1 MHAKLT
7 TVSAVTLALAVA
19 APAAAQIGQQQG
31 VGPETRPGMT
41 QPGQTLPGDATPDA
55 GTPDRPGQ
63 PPTAPGRPGTAQDP
77 TATPG
82 APGTTI
88 TPGQPPMQ
96 PGAPQ
101 DPLATTPGAPD
112 PTTPGVPVRPGD
124 AGMAQD
130 PLTQDPMTT
139 DPGDDG
145 PPLDT
150 ERQRVPGAG
159 EPPATA
165 EPEAAPGAPV
175 TPGEPVR
182 PGEPGPADDPLA
194 TDPGAGEAPLATDR
208 PGVPGAGE
216 PPAPT
221 EPGVEDPLAPD
232 PAVEDDDVLMDPDI
246 LDDPLVDDV
255 PDLVDPVIRDEA
267 LPRDPALDNTAGAE
281 RMTLVEIEAVLRAI
295 GAEDVDLFFGSVVRA
310 TVGDGPRVV
319 MLIGPEDFRPGEADM
334 AAFAAF
340 DEVRA
345 DLEEAGFSDVRQD
358 IDWYVMQGRL
368 DGHAVFAMEAAD
380 MGPDA
385 ALVEAGVETADGE
398 IDAEGLRER
407 LGEAGIE
414 AEEDFE
420 PKLFRAEHD
429 GRALFLLVGPEGMGP
444 GAVEL
449 SEDELRE
456 RFEGAGLTD
465 VAVVEDVPA
474 VRGAHDGSA
483 LVAIGDVE
491 ALRDERG

>member
-165 EPEAAPGAPV
+165 EPG
-175 TPGEPVR
+175 VR
-182 PGEPGPADDPLA
+182 DPLA
-194 TDPGAGEAPLATDR
+194 T
-208 PGVPGAGE
+208 
-216 PPAPT
+216 
-221 EPGVEDPLAPD
+221 D

-340 DEVRA
+340 DEVRG

>member
-124 AGMAQD
+124 PGMAQD
-130 PLTQDPMTT
+130 PLTQDPLAT

-165 EPEAAPGAPV
+165 EPG
-175 TPGEPVR
+175 VR
-182 PGEPGPADDPLA
+182 DPLA
-194 TDPGAGEAPLATDR
+194 T
-208 PGVPGAGE
+208 
-216 PPAPT
+216 
-221 EPGVEDPLAPD
+221 D

-267 LPRDPALDNTAGAE
+267 LPRDPALDNMAGAE

>member
-124 AGMAQD
+124 PGMAQD
-130 PLTQDPMTT
+130 PLTQDPLAT

-165 EPEAAPGAPV
+165 EPG
-175 TPGEPVR
+175 VR
-182 PGEPGPADDPLA
+182 DPLA
-194 TDPGAGEAPLATDR
+194 T
-208 PGVPGAGE
+208 
-216 PPAPT
+216 
-221 EPGVEDPLAPD
+221 D

-340 DEVRA
+340 DEVRG

-398 IDAEGLRER
+398 IDAEDLRER